1 MRTGRPRAEIDPKQ
15 FEKLCALQ
23 CTHEEICSWFDI
35 SPKTLEAFCK
45 RTYGTTFSK
54 VFAQKRGIG
63 KISLRRAQF
72 KLAENNANMAIWLGK
87 QYLDQ
92 SDKPKESTG
101 SEEST
106 PVDELSAALMEYTKN
121 ESESDKS

>member
-1 MRTGRPRAEIDPKQ
+1 MHTGRPRAEIDQKQ

-23 CTHEEICSWFDI
+23 CTHEEVCAWFDI
-35 SPKTLEAFCK
+35 SPKTLESFCK
-45 RTYGTTFSK
+45 RTYGATFSK

-92 SDKPKESTG
+92 TDKPKEV
-101 SEEST
+101 EST
-106 PVDELSAALMEYTKN
+106 QEATPADELSVALMEYTKN
-121 ESESDKS
+121 EPEPKTE

>member
-1 MRTGRPRAEIDPKQ
+1 MRTGRPRADIDPKQ

-23 CTHEEICSWFDI
+23 CTQEEMCGFFGVCSD
-35 SPKTLEAFCK
+35 TLNAWCK
-45 RTYGTTFSK
+45 RTYKASFSE
-54 VFAQKRGIG
+54 VFRQKRGIG

-92 SDKPKESTG
+92 TDRPREVETTQ
-101 SEEST
+101 EAT
-106 PVDELSAALMEYTKN
+106 PADELSIALMEFTKN
-121 ESESDKS
+121 EPEQETE